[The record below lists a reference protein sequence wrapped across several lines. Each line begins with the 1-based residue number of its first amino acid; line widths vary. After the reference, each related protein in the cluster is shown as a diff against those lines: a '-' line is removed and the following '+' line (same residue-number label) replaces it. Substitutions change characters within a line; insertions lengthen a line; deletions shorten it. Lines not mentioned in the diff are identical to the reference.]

1 MPPIHKY
8 PRTPHL
14 AGSAYQNGDR
24 DLDAEPW
31 ETLLGRFVV
40 AEEKLD
46 GANCAISFAEDGK
59 LLLQSRGHF
68 FNGSPRERQ
77 FDRFKQWAATHQP
90 DFYDLLGDRYVL
102 YGEWLYAKHTV
113 FYDALPDYFHEFD
126 LLDTRTGHFAS
137 TAVRREMLMGLPVV
151 SVPVLF
157 ADTLEDPGQILSKIA
172 RSPYK
177 SPDWKERLRQQAI
190 DHGIDPYRAAR
201 ETDPSDLME
210 GLYVKLED
218 ETRVLGRFK
227 YVRADFLNTIAQSE
241 THWMRRPILPN
252 VRADATPPRD

>member
-1 MPPIHKY
+1 MPPLFKY

-14 AGSAYQNGDR
+14 AGSRFQMGDG
-24 DLDAEPW
+24 DLDAETW
-31 ETLLGRFVV
+31 RNLIGRFVV

-46 GANCAISFAEDGK
+46 GANCAISFSVDGTMF
-59 LLLQSRGHF
+59 LQSRGHF
-68 FNGSPRERQ
+68 LTGSPRERQ
-77 FDRFKQWAATHQP
+77 FDRFKQWAACIQP
-90 DFYDLLGDRYVL
+90 ELHERLGSRYVL

-126 LLDTRTGHFAS
+126 LLDTRTGLFAS
-137 TAVRREMLMGLPVV
+137 TAVRREMLAGLPVV

-157 ADTLEDPGQILSKIA
+157 ADILEHPGQILAKIG
-172 RSPYK
+172 RSLYK
-177 SPDWKERLRQQAI
+177 SPDWKERLRRQAS
-190 DHGIDPYRAAR
+190 DCGIDPFRAMR

-218 ETRVLGRFK
+218 EFQVLGRFK

-252 VRADATPPRD
+252 MRADATSTPE